1 MNQTIQKFKKS
12 VVEMENQDG
21 VYKKKKSFFL
31 KRLWDSYIKRLNKIT
46 NGKPQC
52 CK

>member
-1 MNQTIQKFKKS
+1 MKDDNKEKSEVVMDNKKPFFFKNWWNK
-12 VVEMENQDG
+12 
-21 VYKKKKSFFL
+21 
-31 KRLWDSYIKRLNKIT
+31 YIKRLNKIT

>member
-1 MNQTIQKFKKS
+1 MVDKDHNKK
-12 VVEMENQDG
+12 DD
-21 VYKKKKSFFL
+21 KKKKKASYI
-31 KRLWDSYIKRLNKIT
+31 KTIWDKYIKRLNKIT

>member
-1 MNQTIQKFKKS
+1 MVDEKKQKN
-12 VVEMENQDG
+12 VDG
-21 VYKKKKSFFL
+21 IEKKKNTFVKT
-31 KRLWDSYIKRLNKIT
+31 LWDKYIKRLNKIT